1 VANIPPEDNRR
12 DRSDLIAF
20 LAVLAI
26 GAVLILLGHV
36 TAGGLTS
43 ASTALMALYG
53 AWKRTR

>member
-1 VANIPPEDNRR
+1 MATIPPGDNRR

-20 LAVLAI
+20 LAVLAT
-26 GAVLILLGHV
+26 GAALILIGHV

-43 ASTALMALYG
+43 ASTALVALYG